1 MGMFLNSPVP
11 FEAYKAA
18 KAGVYFVDKSD
29 LLGELI
35 PAFGTEDRYYCITR
49 PRRFGKSVMAN
60 MVGAFLCKASDA
72 EE

>member
-1 MGMFLNSPVP
+1 MGMYLNSRTP
-11 FEAYKAA
+11 FESYKST
-18 KAGVYFVDKSD
+18 KAGAYFVDKTS

-60 MVGAFLCKASDA
+60 MAGAFWARG
-72 EE
+72 